1 MMMKNKNIERWN
13 PQFIFISILSVEV
26 FMTRSFFFFLT
37 TANTSCLCSSFI
49 PWARRTITKYY
60 HLYVVVNRWMDGW
73 MDEIRNSWNRSKR
86 RSQRFHGGSD
96 EEGVIYAYLCI
107 LLPWR
112 LWLRRWRN
120 SSLDVEATRTNSF
133 QYYYYYC
140 CHDLAPPPLFQAQE
154 AFLNPF

>member
-26 FMTRSFFFFLT
+26 FMTRYFFVFFT
-37 TANTSCLCSSFI
+37 TAYSSSLCSSFI

-133 QYYYYYC
+133 QYYYYC
-140 CHDLAPPPLFQAQE
+140 CHDLTPPLLFQAQE